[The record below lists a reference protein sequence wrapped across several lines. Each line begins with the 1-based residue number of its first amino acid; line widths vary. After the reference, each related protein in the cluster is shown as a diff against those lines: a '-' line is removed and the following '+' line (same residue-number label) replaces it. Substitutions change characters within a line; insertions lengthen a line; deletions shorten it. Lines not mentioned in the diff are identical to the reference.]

1 MADEKRKPNGSEQP
15 PKIRV
20 TGEKKSDTARIDLSK
35 ASPPPTASEGELR
48 EVSKE
53 ALSEFYKKSTIR
65 IDQPKKSDTQRIK
78 DETQRIKDETQKIM
92 SETKR
97 IDDAKQSTMRV
108 EVSNDKKDTS
118 KLPPVSDLSKRS
130 TAKIDVGEIMEGE
143 TDDVFKRKTIP
154 VGIPTPPPQDA
165 RPKTGQHIRPKT
177 SQFKPP
183 PSGNATV
190 GMPPVGSVTSDAKKS
205 ETARIDLPPE
215 AEERPITRPKTIRIK
230 RPDGTTARKQLT
242 IARPADAESVAAAP
256 VVAAMEGEEAEV
268 GTAFSACA
276 LAAVVVTSILIYVLM
291 AQTIASS
298 LPFPGKI

>member
-1 MADEKRKPNGSEQP
+1 MADEKSKPNGSDQP

-35 ASPPPTASEGELR
+35 ATPPPSVSEGELK
-48 EVSKE
+48 EVGKE

-78 DETQRIKDETQKIM
+78 DETQRIKDDTQRIM

-108 EVSNDKKDTS
+108 EVSTDKKETS

-130 TAKIDVGEIMEGE
+130 TSKIDVGEIMEGE

-154 VGIPTPPPQDA
+154 VGIPTPPPQEA

-177 SQFKPP
+177 AQFKPP
-183 PSGNATV
+183 PGLSDTV
-190 GMPPVGSVTSDAKKS
+190 SVSTPANLTSDAKKS

-242 IARPADAESVAAAP
+242 IARPADAEGSVAPAMS
-256 VVAAMEGEEAEV
+256 VAGGEEAEV

>member
-1 MADEKRKPNGSEQP
+1 MHKKGVMVAAAWLVLGAAVLGWLSRLSSPATAVADVANSNGIRLPIILKPDN
-15 PKIRV
+15 
-20 TGEKKSDTARIDLSK
+20 T
-35 ASPPPTASEGELR
+35 PT
-48 EVSKE
+48 
-53 ALSEFYKKSTIR
+53 
-65 IDQPKKSDTQRIK
+65 P
-78 DETQRIKDETQKIM
+78 
-92 SETKR
+92 
-97 IDDAKQSTMRV
+97 
-108 EVSNDKKDTS
+108 
-118 KLPPVSDLSKRS
+118 
-130 TAKIDVGEIMEGE
+130 
-143 TDDVFKRKTIP
+143 
-154 VGIPTPPPQDA
+154 GIPTPPPQDA

-242 IARPADAESVAAAP
+242 IARPADAESVTAAP